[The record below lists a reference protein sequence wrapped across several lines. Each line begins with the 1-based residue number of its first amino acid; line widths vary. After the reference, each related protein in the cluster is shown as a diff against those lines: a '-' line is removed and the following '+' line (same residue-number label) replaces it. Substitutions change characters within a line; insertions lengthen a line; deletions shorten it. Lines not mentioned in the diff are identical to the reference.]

1 MRKTLKGMLGVVF
14 YLGLVLAPL
23 ILLLATPTP
32 PGRGF
37 WRELA
42 VALGFAG
49 LSLMGLQFIPTA
61 RLGWFEDVF
70 PTDTLYA
77 FHHWTSVVGTLF
89 VIAHPVILIADNP
102 NVLILFDLANAPW
115 RARAGIVSGAAVVLL
130 TALSVWRK
138 DLDLDYEPWRV
149 GHNVLAIG
157 ATGLAL
163 WHIFGVRYYL
173 ALPSQRVLWIALP
186 VVWTLMLGYTK
197 FYKPIQMLRHPY
209 QVKSVQEERGDCWT
223 VSVEPVGHEGI
234 SFEPGQFAWLTVDR
248 SPFAIREHPFSIT
261 SSAVGRAPLCF
272 TIKELGD
279 FTSRIGEIEPGTR
292 AYVDGP
298 HGEFSIEE
306 HEAPGYVFLAGGIGS
321 APMVSMLRTM
331 ADRED
336 ERSILMFYGSRSW
349 DDVTFQEEFEN
360 LETRLNVSVIHVLEN
375 PPSGWE
381 GETGYISEDVLD
393 RHLPKNR
400 QELVCFISGPVVM
413 IDVVRRNLLEL
424 GIPRGHI
431 YEERYE
437 MA

>member
-1 MRKTLKGMLGVVF
+1 MRKTLKGILGVLF
-14 YLGLVLAPL
+14 YLGMVLAPL

-61 RLGWFEDVF
+61 RLGWFEDIF

-89 VIAHPVILIADNP
+89 VIAHPVILVADNP

-115 RARAGIVSGAAVVLL
+115 RARAGIVSGLAVVLL

-149 GHNVLAIG
+149 GHNILAIG

-186 VVWTLMLGYTK
+186 AVWVAMLAFTK
-197 FYKPIQMLRHPY
+197 LYKPIHMLRHPY
-209 QVKSVQEERGDCWT
+209 RVQQVKQERGDCWT
-223 VSVEPVGHEGI
+223 VSLEPDGHEGF
-234 SFEPGQFAWLTVDR
+234 SHEPGQFAWLTIDR
-248 SPFAIREHPFSIT
+248 TPFAIREHPFSIT
-261 SSAVGRAPLCF
+261 SSAVTKAPLCF

-279 FTSRIGEIEPGTR
+279 FTSWIGEIEPGTR

-298 HGEFSIEE
+298 HGEFSIDE
-306 HEAPGYVFLAGGIGS
+306 HEAPAYVFVAGGIGS

-331 ADRED
+331 ADRGD
-336 ERSILMFYGSRSW
+336 DRVIQMFYGNPNWEAVPFR
-349 DDVTFQEEFEN
+349 EELAELEEKIN
-360 LETRLNVSVIHVLEN
+360 LSMVHVLED
-375 PPSGWE
+375 PPDDWE
-381 GETGYISEDVLD
+381 GESGYISTECLD
-393 RHLPKNR
+393 RHLPDNR
-400 QELVCFISGPVVM
+400 EELVYFVSGPVIM
-413 IDVVRRNLLEL
+413 IDFVRSNLLEM
-424 GIPRGHI
+424 GVPRGHI